1 MIPAN
6 SKIPEDK
13 VFLNHSFKVEK
24 NDIDALNHVNNI
36 VYLKWVQDI
45 SELHWNTLASKEMK
59 ASCVWV
65 ALRHE
70 IDYLN
75 QAYENDLIN
84 CYTWIEKNEGVKSIR
99 IVHIYCNKK
108 LLAKS
113 RTTWCLLDAKS
124 LKPKRITKEI
134 MELFIK

>member
-1 MIPAN
+1 MISAN

-13 VFLNHSFKVEK
+13 VSLKQSFLVGK

-45 SELHWNTLASKEMK
+45 SELHWNTLASKEMI

-70 IDYLN
+70 IDYIN
-75 QAYENDLIN
+75 QAYENDQIN

-99 IVHIYCNKK
+99 IVHIYCNEK

-113 RTTWCLLDAKS
+113 RTFWCLLDAKT

-134 MELFIK
+134 LELFIK